1 MAEGREKVE
10 MPISVLA
17 SVRAG
22 EKKKKMVKES
32 MGHPDGVEYLKIWIH
47 FVLLLK
53 YEWILATQM
62 LVDNQTNI
70 SNAFFV

>member
-22 EKKKKMVKES
+22 GKKEKDGEREHGTSRWCGVPKNLNSLCAVAEVRMDF
-32 MGHPDGVEYLKIWIH
+32 GHP
-47 FVLLLK
+47 
-53 YEWILATQM
+53 
-62 LVDNQTNI
+62 
-70 SNAFFV
+70 NASG